1 MKFLNEDLF
10 KLGFISPDD
19 FAFFRIVHNVEEAV
33 SEIRRFYKVYHSSRW
48 VGEEYVI
55 RLCRR
60 LPDETIVDLN
70 KKFSDILRAGLIV
83 QGSALRQEKNEPES
97 WELPR
102 LIFTP
107 HRRNFGRF
115 RQLIDAINAAPLA

>member
-1 MKFLNEDLF
+1 
-10 KLGFISPDD
+10 
-19 FAFFRIVHNVEEAV
+19 
-33 SEIRRFYKVYHSSRW
+33 VYHSARW

-60 LPDETIVDLN
+60 LPDEAVVDLN
-70 KKFSDILRAGLIV
+70 KKFSDILRTGAIV
-83 QGSALRQEKNEPES
+83 QGSALRQEKNEPEN

-107 HRRNFGRF
+107 YRRNFGRF
-115 RQLIDAINAAPLA
+115 RQLIDAINAADVA

>member
-1 MKFLNEDLF
+1 
-10 KLGFISPDD
+10 
-19 FAFFRIVHNVEEAV
+19 
-33 SEIRRFYKVYHSSRW
+33 
-48 VGEEYVI
+48 
-55 RLCRR
+55 
-60 LPDETIVDLN
+60 LPDEAIVDLN

-115 RQLIDAINAAPLA
+115 RQLIDAINAAPPA